1 MSPGHAVIVSERQ
14 HTLETRLAKHVG
26 DAFSWSILEY
36 FVPYYLDILQLLNCI
51 LNVVYDI
58 VSYDILIIWIF
69 GLPSTTIC
77 NFARKVFCQRHF
89 FNFEVFFF
97 LRNLRSSSK
106 ILFSGYFQATTSQF
120 TRFLVVTLDFWNC
133 WGLLSTAKKNNEVFH

>member
-97 LRNLRSSSK
+97 TKFAKFLKNSFFRA
-106 ILFSGYFQATTSQF
+106 FSGDYFSIYSVF
-120 TRFLVVTLDFWNC
+120 ECKVRLPK
-133 WGLLSTAKKNNEVFH
+133 LLRPAFHCKKKKK

>member
-1 MSPGHAVIVSERQ
+1 MS
-14 HTLETRLAKHVG
+14 KHVG
-26 DAFSWSILEY
+26 DAFSRSILEY

-51 LNVVYDI
+51 LNVAYDI
-58 VSYDILIIWIF
+58 VSDDILIIWIF

-97 LRNLRSSSK
+97 YEICEVPQKFFFQGIFRRLLLNL
-106 ILFSGYFQATTSQF
+106 LGF
-120 TRFLVVTLDFWNC
+120 
-133 WGLLSTAKKNNEVFH
+133 